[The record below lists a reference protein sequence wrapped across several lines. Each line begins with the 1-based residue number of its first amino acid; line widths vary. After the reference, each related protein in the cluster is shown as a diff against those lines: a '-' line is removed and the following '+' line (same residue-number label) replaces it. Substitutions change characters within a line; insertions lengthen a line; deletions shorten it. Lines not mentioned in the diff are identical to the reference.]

1 MSFYKKRRF
10 SFFLVFVIL
19 LGVIIQNNV
28 YADVL
33 LENAQADK
41 AKLEQELANLEKEI
55 AAKQKELEKQKGQSV
70 SISRDISILSAQI
83 EKSKLDIRAKNLV
96 IQKLGG
102 EINAKNKK
110 IEALSTKMSKE
121 KESLAQLI
129 RKERQLDDKS
139 IVSVVLSQ
147 DKISDAYGDVV
158 AFASI
163 KEGIQKSIDEI
174 RGVRTLTEAER
185 KSLEDKK
192 NQETDTKAELESA
205 KAKVELSEAEKQ
217 RLLSI
222 SKNKET
228 EYQKIL
234 AEKAKKRS
242 EILAAIFNLVGG
254 SKQINFET
262 ALVYAKEAQKQ
273 TGIDPAFL
281 LAILTQESNLG
292 ENVGQCYL
300 TDTTTGNG
308 KGANTG
314 SAQKRVMS
322 PTRDVPVFLDIVSK
336 LGLDYSTTRVSC
348 WIPMYRTKYD
358 EKLKKYVTDYS
369 QPYGWGG
376 AMGPAQFIP
385 STWKMFESRLKTV
398 LGYNASPWNPKD
410 AFTASAM
417 YLTDLGAIGNSSS
430 AQIKAACRYYGTGL
444 NQIYNEKTKKYETA
458 KSGSGTTC
466 SYGRSVIGHK
476 TKIQANIDLLQ
487 D

>member
-10 SFFLVFVIL
+10 SFLLILVLIL
-19 LGVIIQNNV
+19 GAILSGKV

-41 AKLEQELANLEKEI
+41 QKLEAELANLEKEI
-55 AAKQKELEKQKGQSV
+55 AAKQKELDKQKGQSV
-70 SISRDISILSAQI
+70 SLSRDISILSAQI

-102 EINAKNKK
+102 EITAKNKK
-110 IEALSTKMSKE
+110 IEALSTKLSKE

-147 DKISDAYGDVV
+147 DRVSDAYGDVV
-158 AFASI
+158 AFGAI
-163 KEGIQKSIDEI
+163 KKGIQSSIDEI
-174 RGVRTLTEAER
+174 TGVRTLTESER
-185 KSLEDKK
+185 KSLEEKK
-192 NQETDTKAELESA
+192 NQETDTKAELENA

-217 RLLSI
+217 KLLTI
-222 SKNKET
+222 SKNKEA
-228 EYQKIL
+228 EYQKVL

-254 SKQINFET
+254 NKQINFET
-262 ALVYAKEAQKQ
+262 ALVYAREAQKQ

-292 ENVGQCYL
+292 KNVGQCYL

-322 PTRDVPVFLDIVSK
+322 PTRDIPIFLDITSK
-336 LGLDYSTTRVSC
+336 LGLDYSSTRVSC
-348 WIPMYRTKYD
+348 WIPMYRK
-358 EKLKKYVTDYS
+358 TDGL
-369 QPYGWGG
+369 PYGWGG

-385 STWKMFESRLKTV
+385 STWKIFETRLKNI

-410 AFTASAM
+410 AFMAAAL
-417 YLTDLGAIGNSSS
+417 YLTDLGARGSS
-430 AQIKAACRYYGTGL
+430 ASAQSIAACKYYGTG
-444 NQIYNEKTKKYETA
+444 
-458 KSGSGTTC
+458 GTTC
-466 SYGRSVIGHK
+466 SYSSSVMRLKAG
-476 TKIQANIDLLQ
+476 IQSNIDLLQ

>member
-1 MSFYKKRRF
+1 MSFYKKRRSLF
-10 SFFLVFVIL
+10 LLILSLFLAFFAQHQVRADIL
-19 LGVIIQNNV
+19 LQ
-28 YADVL
+28 
-33 LENAQADK
+33 NAQADK
-41 AKLEQELANLEKEI
+41 QKLEAELANLEKEI
-55 AAKQKELEKQKGQSV
+55 AAKQKELDQQKGQSV
-70 SISRDISILSAQI
+70 SLSRDISILSAQI
-83 EKSKLDIRAKNLV
+83 EKSKLDIRAKNLI

-102 EINAKNKK
+102 EITAKNKK
-110 IEALSTKMSKE
+110 IEALSSKLSKE

-129 RKERQLDDKS
+129 RKERQLDDKTIVS
-139 IVSVVLSQ
+139 IVLSR
-147 DKISDAYGDVV
+147 DKISDAYGDIV
-158 AFASI
+158 AFGAI
-163 KEGIQKSIDEI
+163 KKGIQKSIDEI
-174 RGVRTLTEAER
+174 KGVRTLTEAER
-185 KSLEDKK
+185 KSLQEKR
-192 NQETDTKAELESA
+192 NQETDTKAELENT
-205 KAKVELSEAEKQ
+205 KAKVETNEAEKQ
-217 RLLSI
+217 RLLAI
-222 SKNKET
+222 SKNKEV
-228 EYQKIL
+228 EYQKVL

-254 SKQINFET
+254 NKQINFET
-262 ALVYAKEAQKQ
+262 ALVYARDAQKL

-292 ENVGQCYL
+292 KNVGQCYL

-322 PTRDVPVFLDIVSK
+322 PTRDIPIFLDMTSK

-358 EKLKKYVTDYS
+358 EKLKKYVTDYN

-410 AFTASAM
+410 AFMAAAL
-417 YLTDLGAIGNSSS
+417 YLTDLGAKGTSVS
-430 AQIKAACRYYGTGL
+430 AQHIAACKYYGTGGATCGYSNSVMKL
-444 NQIYNEKTKKYETA
+444 KT
-458 KSGSGTTC
+458 G
-466 SYGRSVIGHK
+466 
-476 TKIQANIDLLQ
+476 IQANIDLLQ